1 MLTWFIERVFFAES
15 PLVWFLGL
23 VLITQV
29 FYHYFFTQ
37 RMPSLAGSTLVMALG
52 VVSVYLLP
60 LFNTP
65 LWAMTLVSLELM
77 IVWLYFAVNYMQI
90 YAQDELSLTL
100 FTDRLNLGVW
110 VAGTLAT
117 GLLLEEADP
126 LLYGCIIMLALIG
139 LVSLGAYFYLLWRP
153 WKGVVRRLGRPV
165 SGRVMLPSIA
175 SALMILLILEL
186 FHDDMPACLEFIFIV
201 GAAGLCVFGLLRLV
215 WFWFLHRSLRLILV
229 WPNANTLI
237 YGALASFGLSLIHAG
252 LFDDGFVL
260 SYWCMTMAVFVA
272 VTALECCRAY
282 WRWQKQGWVRGFG
295 RYHPSAWFRV
305 YALTMVVVFTN
316 EAWNLTP
323 VTSSLMDFISNDGSV
338 IVMLVTFIQLCLTV
352 KARARWPR

>member
-23 VLITQV
+23 VIITQII
-29 FYHYFFTQ
+29 YHYFFTQ
-37 RMPSLAGSTLVMALG
+37 RMPSIGGSAVVMALG
-52 VVSVYLLP
+52 VVAVYLLP
-60 LFNTP
+60 LFNMP
-65 LWAMTLVSLELM
+65 LWLMTLVSLELM

-90 YAQDELSLTL
+90 YAQDELTL
-100 FTDRLNLGVW
+100 ALATDRLSLGCW

-139 LVSLGAYFYLLWRP
+139 LVSLGAYLYLLWHP
-153 WKGVVRRLGRPV
+153 WWAALHRLGRPV

-175 SALMILLILEL
+175 STLMILLILEL
-186 FHDDMPACLEFIFIV
+186 FHDDMPACLECILIL
-201 GAAGLCVFGLLRLV
+201 GAAGLCLLGLLRLV
-215 WFWFLHRSLRLILV
+215 WFWFKHRSLRLLLV

-237 YGALASFGLSLIHAG
+237 YGALATLGLSMIHAG

-260 SYWCMTMAVFVA
+260 SYWCMTVAVFA
-272 VTALECCRAY
+272 AITALECCRAY
-282 WRWQKQGWVRGFG
+282 WRWQQQGLVRGFG

-323 VTSSLMDFISNDGSV
+323 VTSSLMDFISNKGSV
-338 IVMLVTFIQLCLTV
+338 IVMLVMFVQLFLMV
-352 KARARWPR
+352 RARARWPR